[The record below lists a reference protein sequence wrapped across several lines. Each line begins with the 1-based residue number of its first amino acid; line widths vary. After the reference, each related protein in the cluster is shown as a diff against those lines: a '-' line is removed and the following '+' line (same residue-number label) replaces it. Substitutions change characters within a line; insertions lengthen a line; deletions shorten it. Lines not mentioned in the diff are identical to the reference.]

1 MQNANDLEITR
12 NQPVFSDAAS
22 DGPYSAAAITSWLI
36 SEIEELLSIEPGHLV
51 VDKPLLNYGL
61 SSMTGMILSGNIE
74 ERLGIQLDP
83 SVAWEYP
90 TIESLA
96 VYLAGEVKSQH
107 LSLSV

>member
-1 MQNANDLEITR
+1 M
-12 NQPVFSDAAS
+12 
-22 DGPYSAAAITSWLI
+22 I
-36 SEIEELLSIEPGHLV
+36 SEIEELLSIEPGHLA

-74 ERLGIQLDP
+74 ERLGIRLDP

-90 TIESLA
+90 TIEFLA

-107 LSLSV
+107 LSVSI